1 MNLVPASLR
10 NLAVVGI
17 GALLPFLPVVLAAV
31 SPEALI
37 QKLTGILM

>member
-1 MNLVPASLR
+1 MNLVPASPK

-17 GALLPFLPVVLAAV
+17 GALLPFRPVVRRGIAGG
-31 SPEALI
+31 PI